1 MGEGKDVIAK
11 LLTVKGIIG
20 FCIFLVFESASNLVI
35 GYLKALSGI
44 DNMTDVIDLGLFKFP
59 KQLIFGIGLT
69 ILGMVLYNA
78 LPLSKMVK
86 KFIDANR
93 DKL

>member
-20 FCIFLVFESASNLVI
+20 FFIFLVFESASNLVI